1 MAVQII
7 QDNNLP
13 LADNQGRVQIEGH
26 VRNAKFVPTYNKC
39 LACGIIVSTTGREA
53 HFKVCSKN
61 VIDKTKEH
69 FNAANK

>member
-53 HFKVCSKN
+53 HFKVCSKRS
-61 VIDKTKEH
+61 VDKLKEQ
-69 FNAANK
+69 NNERN